1 MEERELNTQ
10 ILLTLVLKRCG
21 DTRKLRRL
29 KLRQRPLQGRARRES
44 LEGGVGGESRTGGAD
59 WAGA

>member
-29 KLRQRPLQGRARRES
+29 KLRQRPFQGRARRES
-44 LEGGVGGESRTGGAD
+44 LEGGVGGEGRTGGED